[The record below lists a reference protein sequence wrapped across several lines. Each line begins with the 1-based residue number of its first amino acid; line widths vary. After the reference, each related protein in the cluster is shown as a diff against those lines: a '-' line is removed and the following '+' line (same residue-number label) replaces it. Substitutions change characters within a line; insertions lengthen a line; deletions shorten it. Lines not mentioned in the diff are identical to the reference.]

1 MQEEAKKR
9 TSRITDLQKEFYQQ
23 GMKMAR
29 EKKKELLIL
38 LTEKMKANK
47 ENVKLELLETVY
59 KVPFLKLKNDLKA
72 IIEAYTNDIVFEDIL
87 IKSDADGWDLVGRIN
102 KYYKDN
108 HLGNKI
114 GAAVYKD
121 FNIDAADALIREY
134 REWALNEYKQYIKN
148 MEA

>member
-47 ENVKLELLETVY
+47 ENVKL
-59 KVPFLKLKNDLKA
+59 
-72 IIEAYTNDIVFEDIL
+72 
-87 IKSDADGWDLVGRIN
+87 
-102 KYYKDN
+102 
-108 HLGNKI
+108 
-114 GAAVYKD
+114 
-121 FNIDAADALIREY
+121 
-134 REWALNEYKQYIKN
+134 
-148 MEA
+148 